1 MASYLV
7 TFERIGRNHPE
18 PMQFEDVSDAD
29 EFAARI
35 HERARKFL
43 LSSGVDVTVD
53 LEKMTGRVYTGARPA
68 GSFTIKELADA

>member
-1 MASYLV
+1 MTSYLV

-29 EFAARI
+29 ELAALVYG
-35 HERARKFL
+35 RARKFL

-53 LEKMTGRVYTGARPA
+53 LEKMTGNIYTGARPA
-68 GSFTIKELADA
+68 GHFTIKELADA